1 MVAQCAG
8 CNTYEPWAA
17 LLIGLMAGGVFQ
29 AVHLL
34 MLKVKL
40 DDPLDAVAVH
50 AGGGILGVICAPLF
64 KSQTGIFWIG
74 SYTED
79 DIKEFIGE
87 DVVSPWVILGSNLLG
102 LVAIIA
108 WSVFWSGLIFG
119 SLYAF
124 NWLRIDR
131 ETEFK
136 GNDMVK
142 HGESAYPASSW
153 TEVQYYNN
161 NRKQSADQVVTDPAP
176 LTDNWRPPQYHQSA
190 QSVNTM
196 EFELR

>member
-1 MVAQCAG
+1 MCWMQYLRTLG
-8 CNTYEPWAA
+8 CSSHWLDGWRRFSGRPFTYAES
-17 LLIGLMAGGVFQ
+17 Q
-29 AVHLL
+29 
-34 MLKVKL
+34 L

-74 SYTED
+74 SYSED
-79 DIKEFIGE
+79 DIKELIGE

-176 LTDNWRPPQYHQSA
+176 LTDNWRPPTYSQSTM
-190 QSVNTM
+190 SVNTT